1 MFKTTFTAFILAGL
15 LIVQAQKPLGA
26 SKNKAAAKAV
36 SSKKT
41 TTKPGAKATTGKVVY
56 TINGKVEGYPNHL
69 VILNKFRIN
78 SLELVDS
85 TMTNDSGYFT
95 FKKPISEAS
104 ILYIQYNTQSAVPLV
119 VENGAKLNVKIS
131 PTPSGLNY
139 DVSGLKSEKS
149 KNLYNFIRQYTR
161 SNNELAALDKAIAE
175 EPDGTKMYELQMI
188 FGGKQEEFRS
198 SIDSMLKFHDPLES
212 YFVLFN
218 FMEEQDFQ
226 KIKALKMRMEPKDIK
241 SNYYSD
247 LKTIYDNNKLL
258 EIGEMAPEIE
268 LPQVDGSILKL
279 SDLRGKVVLIDFW
292 ASWCGPCRAEFPNV
306 KNLYARFKSK
316 GFEIYGVS
324 LDKDR
329 PSWVSSINSLGLTWK
344 QVSDLKFWA
353 CAPAKTYKVSGIPF
367 TVLIDKEGKIIAK
380 NLRGEDLE
388 KKLEE
393 LFP

>member
-1 MFKTTFTAFILAGL
+1 
-15 LIVQAQKPLGA
+15 
-26 SKNKAAAKAV
+26 
-36 SSKKT
+36 
-41 TTKPGAKATTGKVVY
+41 
-56 TINGKVEGYPNHL
+56 
-69 VILNKFRIN
+69 
-78 SLELVDS
+78 
-85 TMTNDSGYFT
+85 
-95 FKKPISEAS
+95 
-104 ILYIQYNTQSAVPLV
+104 
-119 VENGAKLNVKIS
+119 
-131 PTPSGLNY
+131 
-139 DVSGLKSEKS
+139 
-149 KNLYNFIRQYTR
+149 
-161 SNNELAALDKAIAE
+161 
-175 EPDGTKMYELQMI
+175 
-188 FGGKQEEFRS
+188 
-198 SIDSMLKFHDPLES
+198 
-212 YFVLFN
+212 
-218 FMEEQDFQ
+218 MEEQDFQ

-306 KNLYARFKSK
+306 KNLYARFKSE

>member
-1 MFKTTFTAFILAGL
+1 MFKTTFTAFIIAGL
-15 LIVQAQKPLGA
+15 LIAQAQNKPKTA
-26 SKNKAAAKAV
+26 TNKATPKSNNNTKTVAKNSV
-36 SSKKT
+36 
-41 TTKPGAKATTGKVVY
+41 KAIAGKVNY

-119 VENGAKLNVKIS
+119 VENGAKLNVKIT
-131 PTPSGLNY
+131 PTPNGLNY

-198 SIDSMLKFHDPLES
+198 SIDSMLKFHAPLES

-241 SNYYSD
+241 SNYYND

-258 EIGEMAPEIE
+258 EIGEMAPEIA

-306 KNLYARFKSK
+306 KNLYARFQSK